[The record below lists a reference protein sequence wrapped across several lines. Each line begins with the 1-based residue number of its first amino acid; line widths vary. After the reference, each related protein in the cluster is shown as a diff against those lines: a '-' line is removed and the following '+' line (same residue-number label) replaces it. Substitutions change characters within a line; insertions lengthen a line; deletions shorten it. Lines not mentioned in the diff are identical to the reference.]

1 MGEPPYR
8 ARQLWGWVWQK
19 GVFEFE
25 RMSNI
30 SKSFRAVLPEHF
42 TITLPRTRS
51 VQESADGTIK
61 FLLAMG
67 DDALIETVLIPDENR
82 YTQCLSSQVGCPLAC
97 TFCSTGRMGF
107 ERNLRPGEILGQVLF
122 AREHLRTHY
131 PGRELK
137 NLVFMGMGEPLLN
150 WKHVHTALEI
160 LNDPLGLGFSPRRIT
175 VSTIGRPREL
185 LELGRSGLASL
196 AVSLHAPTQELRE
209 RIMPRAAEF
218 PLDQLVETLKEYPLK
233 PRQRITIEYLLLAGV
248 NDSLDHARGL
258 IRLLNPLRYKINLIA
273 YNTCPGSPYQS
284 PEPKKILDFEQYLWS
299 KGVTATLR
307 KSKGQDISA
316 ACGQLKTDQTVAQ
329 PALPREHS

>member
-25 RMSNI
+25 KMSNI

-61 FLLAMG
+61 FLLAMA

-122 AREHLRTHY
+122 AREHLRVHH

-150 WKHVHTALEI
+150 WKHVHTSLEI
-160 LNDPLGLGFSPRRIT
+160 LNDPLGLSFSPRRIT

-248 NDSLDHARGL
+248 NDSLEHARGL

-273 YNTCPGSPYQS
+273 YNTCPGSPYQA

-316 ACGQLKTDQTVAQ
+316 ACGQLKTDQTVA
-329 PALPREHS
+329 